1 MNSRYERKIRPGYL
15 NYIVTKKFTKEGTLG
30 PSVGCGGS
38 GSSSN
43 YEPRYESNSNPL
55 NDILNNF
62 LGN

>member
-1 MNSRYERKIRPGYL
+1 M
-15 NYIVTKKFTKEGTLG
+15 NYIVIKKFTKEGTLG

-38 GSSSN
+38 GSWSN
-43 YEPRYESNSNPL
+43 YEPRYESNSKPL